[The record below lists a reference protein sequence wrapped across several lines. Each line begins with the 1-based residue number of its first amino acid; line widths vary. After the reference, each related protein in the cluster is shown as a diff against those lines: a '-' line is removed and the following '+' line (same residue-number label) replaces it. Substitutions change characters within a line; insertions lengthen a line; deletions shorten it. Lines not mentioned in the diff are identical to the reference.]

1 MMRHD
6 DDRDVLA
13 LIDEEKAIE
22 DQYYEYLRNGGKSS
36 SAVVGV
42 LEEYYGLAAR
52 WVQDGPTVALRLVSG
67 QERTV
72 IALVLQYDGES
83 WQLQRQNFDDEKLQ
97 DDWREAQKAVEEH
110 QGE

>member
-6 DDRDVLA
+6 DDSDVDA
-13 LIDEEKAIE
+13 LIDEERDIE
-22 DQYYEYLRNGGKSS
+22 AQYYEYLRNGGKSS

-67 QERTV
+67 HERTV
-72 IALVLQYDGES
+72 IAFVLQYDGAT
-83 WQLQRQNFDDEKLQ
+83 WCLQHQNFDDEKLQ
-97 DDWREAQKAVEEH
+97 EDWREAQKAVEMH

>member
-22 DQYYEYLRNGGKSS
+22 DQYYEYLRNGGESS
-36 SAVVGV
+36 IAVVGV

-52 WVQDGPTVALRLVSG
+52 WVQKGPKVDLRLVSG
-67 QERTV
+67 HERAV
-72 IALVLQYDGES
+72 AAFVLQYDGAT
-83 WQLQRQNFDDEKLQ
+83 WCLQHQNFDDEKLQ
-97 DDWREAQKAVEEH
+97 EDWREAQKAVEKH